1 MDKKYFVDICTLFEE
16 QYTGIA
22 NVNYQV
28 AKYFFENL
36 NDKTEFFHV
45 ENVVD
50 KKYIKKLLEDGHGGE
65 WIKELEREGKIYK
78 GKIKEFKKG
87 YFSIGVFSHVK
98 YIRGVFDY
106 EMQIVHDITYILT
119 KEFHHQDTTDYHL
132 QFALKDFES
141 NDLNVCN
148 SQATMDDIVTYMG
161 VNPDKTMVSL
171 LGIDMQEVNK
181 PLYESLIEKYP
192 VEDYILILGTI
203 EPRKNIDIVL
213 KYIEKNPEILN
224 EYKFVFIGRNGWG
237 ETFEDKFAKLQ
248 IDESL
253 KENIIHLG
261 FVSNEMKNILIKAA
275 KALIYPSIY
284 EGFGLPVIEAIAA
297 GTPVLT
303 TISSSI
309 PEVGGDVSYYF
320 NPYSLEDFSKSFEK
334 LHYDIKNNKIQKQ
347 TLLNHAKKYRWDLFV
362 ERFLK
367 RIDEDIKGKMQ

>member
-16 QYTGIA
+16 HYTGIA

-28 AKYFFENL
+28 AKYFYENL
-36 NDKTEFFHV
+36 NEVTEFFHV
-45 ENVVD
+45 ENIID
-50 KKYIKKLLEDGHGGE
+50 KSYIEKLLLDGHGGE

-78 GKIKEFKKG
+78 GKIKEYKLK

-98 YIRGVFDY
+98 YIKNIFDY
-106 EMQIVHDITYILT
+106 EVQIVHDITYLLT
-119 KEFHHQDTTDYHL
+119 KEFHHPDTTKYHL
-132 QFALKDFES
+132 QFALKDFAS

-161 VNPDKTMVSL
+161 VDKEKTMVSL
-171 LGIDMQEVNK
+171 LGIDMEELNK
-181 PLYESLIEKYP
+181 PLYDTLVEKYP

-213 KYIEKNPEILN
+213 KYIEMNPYILN
-224 EYKFVFIGRNGWG
+224 EYKFIFIGKDGWG
-237 ETFEDKFAKLQ
+237 GTFEEKFEKLE
-248 IDESL
+248 IDENL
-253 KENIIHLG
+253 KKNIIHLG
-261 FVSNEMKNILIKAA
+261 FVSHDIKNVLIKAA
-275 KALIYPSIY
+275 KFLIYPSIY

-320 NPYSLEDFSKSFEK
+320 NPYLVEDFSKSFEK
-334 LHYDIKNNKIQKQ
+334 LHSDVKNNRIDKNR
-347 TLLNHAKKYRWDLFV
+347 LLEHAKQYRWDLFV
-362 ERFLK
+362 ERFLE
-367 RIDEDIKGKMQ
+367 RIDGKIK